1 MSSWLEAF
9 NFFARRDSI
18 VTVFTNIYI
27 HICDISFAT
36 RKILLKKKKNP
47 LHILASV
54 MQSFNLKTKNYFIP
68 EKKNSLKCCW
78 KIQNK
83 CTQLFFSPHAQL
95 IEKEKTAWNDTV
107 WLGNP
112 PVPRNFSSHLSLL
125 PNQLSVLATNLRNS
139 VLHQNNELNNSFIL
153 FLN

>member
-1 MSSWLEAF
+1 MSTEILTKKVLSGFSYRKVKECEVFRWHILCKEDSHVLYENVACFLTELSEMSSWLEAF

-78 KIQNK
+78 KI
-83 CTQLFFSPHAQL
+83 
-95 IEKEKTAWNDTV
+95 
-107 WLGNP
+107 
-112 PVPRNFSSHLSLL
+112 
-125 PNQLSVLATNLRNS
+125 
-139 VLHQNNELNNSFIL
+139 
-153 FLN
+153 